1 MSDQKKT
8 DWLQARSKGIGGSE
22 ITSVMGLDPYR
33 TPYALWEQKTGRVP
47 DFGGN
52 KYTEMGNYLEPVVA
66 QMFQDKS
73 GYEVYVPTQEHWQ
86 HPDYPHLLGT
96 PDRFVSM
103 KHGDGVL
110 EIKTTQK
117 FIDREDVMQG
127 DALNWYFQVQ
137 WYMGIAGKKTGFLA
151 WLSHGIDFDF
161 VQVDFNEEIFAD
173 MVEAGDRFWNEHV
186 LADVPPPPMTREDI
200 LKTIGKVL
208 PDPVELPED
217 ALFYH
222 TQMKENKAK
231 IKELEAANAELAT
244 AVQLLMM
251 DKSIATY
258 QGATLFTWKES
269 NPVRLDQKALKEEQP
284 EVWEKYARQYSQR
297 TFLVK

>member
-1 MSDQKKT
+1 MSDQKQQ
-8 DWLQARSKGIGGSE
+8 WLQARSKGIGGSE

-33 TPYALWEQKTGRVP
+33 TPYALWEQKTGRVA

-73 GYEVYVPTQEHWQ
+73 GYEVYGGSDAHFS
-86 HPDYPHLLGT
+86 HPDYPYLLGT

-110 EIKTTQK
+110 EIKTTQRR
-117 FIDREDVMQG
+117 ISREDVMEG

-137 WYMGIAGKKTGFLA
+137 WYMGITGLKNGFMA
-151 WLSHGIDFDF
+151 WLCSGVDFDF
-161 VQVDFNEEIFAD
+161 VQVDFNQEIFAD
-173 MVEAGDRFWNEHV
+173 MVDAGLNFWNNHV
-186 LADVPPPPMTREDI
+186 LADVPPPPLTKEDI
-200 LKTIGKVL
+200 MKTIGRVL
-208 PDPVELPED
+208 PDPIELPEE
-217 ALFYH
+217 ALQYH
-222 TQMKENKAK
+222 FQIKENKTR
-231 IKELEAANAELAT
+231 IKEFEEANDQLAT

-251 DKSIATY
+251 DKSVATY
-258 QGATLFTWKES
+258 QGAVLFTWKES
-269 NPVRLDQKALKEEQP
+269 NPVRLDQKALKEDAP
-284 EVWEKYARQYSQR
+284 EVWEKYARQCYQR

>member
-1 MSDQKKT
+1 MASKDQSA
-8 DWLQARSKGIGGSE
+8 WLAARSKGIGGSE

-73 GYEVYVPTQEHWQ
+73 GFEVYVPETEHFA

-96 PDRFVSM
+96 PDRFVSL

-137 WYMGIAGKKTGFLA
+137 WYMGITGKKTGFLA

-161 VQVDFNEEIFAD
+161 VQVDFNAEVFAD
-173 MVEAGDRFWNEHV
+173 MVEAGNLFWNEHV

-244 AVQLLMM
+244 AVQLMMM
-251 DKSIATY
+251 DKSLATY